1 MAVTAAMTLSSATCK
16 TGESVTAT
24 LTLTNSNA
32 EAVEV
37 VEIRPRANPTG
48 TIVPAP
54 VLLGQPTL
62 PAGSATVAA
71 SGTGGVVGR
80 DAARAAEAR
89 VLGRDGDGGDPG
101 PRHGGDR
108 SSTSALTGKVS
119 DGTTAL
125 ETTTTLTVSTP

>member
-24 LTLTNSNA
+24 LTFTNGNA

-71 SGTGGVVGR
+71 SGTLAVSWGVTPLAPQKRGYS
-80 DAARAAEAR
+80 AAMVTA
-89 VLGRDGDGGDPG
+89 GIPG
-101 PRHGGDR
+101 LDTVEQVFDIGADW
-108 SSTSALTGKVS
+108 KVS